1 MRHAL
6 YFAPFAELADPAA
19 VVEVARAAEAAGWDG
34 LYLWDHV
41 LRDPAEVTDIADVWI
56 TLAAVAAAT
65 ERIRL
70 GPMVTPASRRRIA
83 TLARQTTTLDHLSGG
98 RLTVGLGLG
107 VDTGGELSRFGEVV
121 EPRTRADIL
130 DETATVLAAA
140 WAGEHVEHHGEHLT
154 VDGVTFSPRPLQ
166 RPRIPLWFAARGSAL
181 RPVRR
186 AAGYDGLFLIE
197 ASVAELERALA
208 EVRSVRGTLDGFAV
222 AVPVSP
228 IDDPALLDVPG
239 VTWAMH
245 SMAPVEP
252 KADLLAYAAAGP
264 PGPGA

>member
-6 YFAPFAELADPAA
+6 YMAPFAELAVPAA
-19 VVEVARAAEAAGWDG
+19 MVEVARAAEAAGWDG
-34 LYLWDHV
+34 LFLWDHV
-41 LRDPAEVTDIADVWI
+41 LRSPEEVAEIADVWI
-56 TLAAVAAAT
+56 TLAAMAAAT

-70 GPMVTPASRRRIA
+70 GPMVTPASRRRPA

-107 VDTGGELSRFGEVV
+107 VDTGGELTRFGEVV
-121 EPRTRADIL
+121 DAPTRAAIL
-130 DETATVLAAA
+130 DEMAAVLAAA
-140 WAGEHVEHHGEHLT
+140 WAGEHVEHRGPHVT
-154 VDGVTFSPRPLQ
+154 VDGVTFSPRPVQ

-186 AAGYDGLFLIE
+186 AARYDGLFLIE
-197 ASVAELERALA
+197 ASVPQLERALD
-208 EVRSVRGTLDGFAV
+208 EVRSVRGDLDGFDTAV
-222 AVPVSP
+222 SVSP
-228 IDDPALLDVPG
+228 IDDPALLAVPG

-252 KADLLAYAAAGP
+252 LADILEFTTAGP
-264 PGPGA
+264 PG